1 MKHLLRAVGRDNP
14 SPLSSICRP
23 WVGIALIAA
32 LLVGTRPAGAQ
43 VPVESTQPLA
53 DLSRAF
59 RQAYEQVRP
68 AVVLIAATTRTWRK
82 RTLPPFHPEIPEHR
96 EIPEDFRG
104 MGSGTIVSDDGY
116 ILSNYHVVAEA
127 DSIQVTLPDRRTYQ
141 AKVIGFDS
149 LIDIAL
155 LKVEAQ
161 GLPTVQLADSDLLQ
175 IGDWVLAIG
184 HPLGMGSTLT
194 HGIVSALG
202 RQAGIFNHN
211 EESRYAIESFIQTNA
226 VINPGNSGGPLLD
239 LQGRVVGINTAIST
253 RTGYYIGYGLAVPI
267 NLAREVVD
275 DLLVHGRI
283 VRGHL
288 GVTMESEMTQ
298 ELIRKHRLNMERPR
312 GVYLKQVQPNSPA
325 ERGGLLVGDVV
336 LSLDG
341 IEVNHFNDLQT
352 LIYGRDPGET
362 INLQIMRQ
370 NQVRQVA
377 VVLGEREDDRL
388 LSEGHQRM
396 AQLGFSVES
405 LPAELATEL
414 GFVGELAAELGFAQG
429 EEPVVV
435 VEVDPEG
442 LAADKGIQVRD
453 VITEVD
459 QERVTSLEH
468 FVRFVSGLE
477 EGQSALFWFWRPET
491 GINVRT
497 LKIPE

>member
-1 MKHLLRAVGRDNP
+1 MKRLLRAVRRDNP

-68 AVVLIAATTRTWRK
+68 AVVLIAATTR
-82 RTLPPFHPEIPEHR
+82 LPPFHP

-116 ILSNYHVVAEA
+116 ILSNYHVVANA
-127 DSIQVTLPDRRTYQ
+127 DSIQVTLSDRRTYR

-161 GLPTVQLADSDLLQ
+161 ELPTVQLADSDLLQ

-202 RQAGIFNHN
+202 RQAGVFNPRSD
-211 EESRYAIESFIQTNA
+211 EENRYAIENFIQTNA

-288 GVTMESEMTQ
+288 GVAMAPEMTQ
-298 ELIRKHRLNMERPR
+298 ELIREHGLDMEQPR
-312 GVYLKQVQPNSPA
+312 GVCLIQVQPNSPA
-325 ERGGLLVGDVV
+325 ERGGLLKGDVI

-341 IEVNHFNDLQT
+341 IAVNHFNHLQT

-370 NQVRQVA
+370 SQLHQVA
-377 VVLGEREDDRL
+377 VMLGERADDRL
-388 LSEGHQRM
+388 LSEGHQRI

-414 GFVGELAAELGFAQG
+414 GFVGELAAELGFEQG

-459 QERVTSLEH
+459 QERVTSLEQ
-468 FVRFVSGLE
+468 FVRFVSELE
-477 EGQSALFWFWRPET
+477 EGQSAFFWFWRPEN
-491 GINVRT
+491 GIEVRA
-497 LKIPE
+497 LMIPE

>member
-1 MKHLLRAVGRDNP
+1 MKRLHRAVRRDN
-14 SPLSSICRP
+14 SSTLFS
-23 WVGIALIAA
+23 IAFIIA
-32 LLVGTRPAGAQ
+32 LLVRALPSMAQMPA
-43 VPVESTQPLA
+43 ESTQPLA

-68 AVVLIAATTRTWRK
+68 AVVLISATAR
-82 RTLPPFHPEIPEHR
+82 LPPFHP

-116 ILSNYHVVAEA
+116 ILSNYHVVANA
-127 DSIQVTLPDRRTYQ
+127 DSIQVTLSDRRTYR

-155 LKVEAQ
+155 LKVDAQ

-202 RQAGIFNHN
+202 RQAGVFNPRSD
-211 EESRYAIESFIQTNA
+211 EENRYAIESFIQTNA

-288 GVTMESEMTQ
+288 GVAMAPEMTQ
-298 ELIRKHRLNMERPR
+298 ELIREHGLDMEQPR
-312 GVYLKQVQPNSPA
+312 GVCLIQVQPNSPA
-325 ERGGLLVGDVV
+325 QRGGLLVGDVI

-341 IEVNHFNDLQT
+341 IAVNHFNHLQT

-370 NQVRQVA
+370 SQLHQVA
-377 VVLGEREDDRL
+377 VMLGERADDRL
-388 LSEGHQRM
+388 LSEGHQRI

-414 GFVGELAAELGFAQG
+414 GFVGELAAELGFEQG

-435 VEVDPEG
+435 IEVDPEG

-459 QERVTSLEH
+459 QERVTSLEQ
-468 FVRFVSGLE
+468 FVRFVSELE
-477 EGQSALFWFWRPET
+477 EGQSAFFWFWRPET
-491 GINVRT
+491 GIEVRA
-497 LKIPE
+497 LMIPE

>member
-1 MKHLLRAVGRDNP
+1 MKHLLRAVRRDNFT
-14 SPLSSICRP
+14 SLFSTCRP
-23 WVGIALIAA
+23 WVAIAFIAT
-32 LLVGTRPAGAQ
+32 LLAGALPSIAQ
-43 VPVESTQPLA
+43 MPAESTQPLA
-53 DLSRAF
+53 DLSRGF
-59 RQAYEQVRP
+59 RHAYEQVRP
-68 AVVLIAATTRTWRK
+68 AVVLIEATTRQQK
-82 RTLPPFHPEIPEHR
+82 RPLPPFHRKIPD
-96 EIPEDFRG
+96 EDFRG

-116 ILSNYHVVAEA
+116 ILSNYHVVADA
-127 DSIQVTLPDRRTYQ
+127 DSIQVTLADRRTYQ

-161 GLPTVQLADSDLLQ
+161 KLPTVQLADSDRLQ

-202 RQAGIFNHN
+202 RQAGVLNPTSD
-211 EESRYAIESFIQTNA
+211 EENRYAIESFIQTNA

-288 GVTMESEMTQ
+288 GVAMAPEMTQ
-298 ELIRKHRLNMERPR
+298 ELIREHGLDMERPR
-312 GVYLKQVQPNSPA
+312 GVCLIQVQPNSPA
-325 ERGGLLVGDVV
+325 ARGGLLVGDVI

-341 IEVNHFNDLQT
+341 IAVNHFNHLQT

-370 NQVRQVA
+370 TQLHQVA

-388 LSEGHQRM
+388 LFEGHQRL
-396 AQLGFSVES
+396 AQLGLSVEP

-459 QERVTSLEH
+459 QERVTSLEQ
-468 FVRFVSGLE
+468 FVRFVSELE
-477 EGQSALFWFWRPET
+477 EGQSAFFWFWRPET
-491 GINVRT
+491 GIEVRA
-497 LKIPE
+497 LMIPE

>member
-1 MKHLLRAVGRDNP
+1 MKRRDSLNPSALLR
-14 SPLSSICRP
+14 ICRP
-23 WVGIALIAA
+23 WVGTAFIGA
-32 LLVGTRPAGAQ
+32 LLASEHPARAQ
-43 VPVESTQPLA
+43 MPMESTQPLA
-53 DLSRAF
+53 ELSRAF

-68 AVVLIAATTRTWRK
+68 AVVLIAATTRLRQK
-82 RTLPPFHPEIPEHR
+82 HVLPPFHPEIPD
-96 EIPEDFRG
+96 EDFRG

-116 ILSNYHVVAEA
+116 ILSNYHVVAGA
-127 DSIQVTLPDRRTYQ
+127 DSIQVTLADRRTYQ
-141 AKVIGFDS
+141 AEVVGFDS

-161 GLPTVQLADSDLLQ
+161 GLPTVQLADSDQLQ

-202 RQAGIFNHN
+202 RQAGIFNRRSD
-211 EESRYAIESFIQTNA
+211 EENRYAIESFIQTNA

-267 NLAREVVD
+267 NLAHEVVD

-288 GVTMESEMTQ
+288 GVTMKSEMTQ
-298 ELIRKHRLNMERPR
+298 ELIRKHGLDMERPR
-312 GVYLKQVQPNSPA
+312 GVYLSEVQPNSPA
-325 ERGGLLVGDVV
+325 ERGGLRVGDVI

-341 IEVNHFNDLQT
+341 IAVNHFNHLQT

-362 INLQIMRQ
+362 VNLQIMRQ
-370 NQVRQVA
+370 NQLRQVA
-377 VVLGEREDDRL
+377 VVLGEREGDRL
-388 LSEGHQRM
+388 LSKGHKRL

-414 GFVGELAAELGFAQG
+414 GFGGELATELGFEQG

-435 VEVDPEG
+435 VGVDPEG
-442 LAADKGIQVRD
+442 LAADKGIQVHD

-459 QERVTSLEH
+459 QERVTSLEQ
-468 FVRFVSGLE
+468 FVRSVSKLE
-477 EGQSALFWFWRPET
+477 EGQFAFFWFWRPDT
-491 GINVRT
+491 GIDVRA
-497 LKIPE
+497 LGIPK

>member
-1 MKHLLRAVGRDNP
+1 MKRLLHAVRRGNFT
-14 SPLSSICRP
+14 SLFSTCRP
-23 WVGIALIAA
+23 WVAIAFIAA
-32 LLVGTRPAGAQ
+32 LLADARPSIAQ
-43 VPVESTQPLA
+43 TPAESTQPLA

-59 RQAYEQVRP
+59 RHAYEQVRP
-68 AVVLIAATTRTWRK
+68 AVVLIAATTRQQK
-82 RTLPPFHPEIPEHR
+82 RPLPPFHP

-116 ILSNYHVVAEA
+116 ILSNYHVVANA
-127 DSIQVTLPDRRTYQ
+127 DSIQVTLSDRRTYR

-202 RQAGIFNHN
+202 RQAGVFNPRSD
-211 EESRYAIESFIQTNA
+211 EENRYAIESFIQTNA

-283 VRGHL
+283 VRGYL

-298 ELIRKHRLNMERPR
+298 ELIRKRGLDMERPR

-325 ERGGLLVGDVV
+325 ERGGLLVGDII

-341 IEVNHFNDLQT
+341 IAVNHFNHLQT

-370 NQVRQVA
+370 SQLHQVA
-377 VVLGEREDDRL
+377 VMLGERADDRL
-388 LSEGHQRM
+388 LSEGHQRI

-414 GFVGELAAELGFAQG
+414 GFVGELAAELGFEQG
-429 EEPVVV
+429 EKPVVV

-442 LAADKGIQVRD
+442 LAANKGIQVRD

-459 QERVTSLEH
+459 QERVTSLEQ
-468 FVRFVSGLE
+468 FVRFVSELE
-477 EGQSALFWFWRPET
+477 EGQSAFFWFWRPET
-491 GINVRT
+491 GIEVRA
-497 LKIPE
+497 LMIPE

>member
-1 MKHLLRAVGRDNP
+1 MKLRGSLNSSA
-14 SPLSSICRP
+14 LFSICRP
-23 WVGIALIAA
+23 WVGIASIVA
-32 LLVGTRPAGAQ
+32 LLAGIRPAGAQ
-43 VPVESTQPLA
+43 MPVESTQPLA

-59 RQAYEQVRP
+59 RHAYEQVRP
-68 AVVLIAATTRTWRK
+68 AVVLIAATARPWQK
-82 RTLPPFHPEIPEHR
+82 RVLPPFHPEVPD
-96 EIPEDFRG
+96 EDFRG
-104 MGSGTIVSDDGY
+104 IGSGTIVSDEGY
-116 ILSNYHVVAEA
+116 ILSNYHVVAGA
-127 DSIQVTLPDRRTYQ
+127 DSIQVTLSDRRTYQ
-141 AKVIGFDS
+141 AKIIGFDS

-202 RQAGIFNHN
+202 RQTGVFNRSSEN
-211 EESRYAIESFIQTNA
+211 RYAIESFIQTNA

-267 NLAREVVD
+267 NLAHEVVD

-298 ELIRKHRLNMERPR
+298 ELIRKHGLDMERPR
-312 GVYLKQVQPNSPA
+312 GVCLKEVQPNSPA
-325 ERGGLLVGDVV
+325 ERGGLLVGDVI
-336 LSLDG
+336 LSLNG
-341 IEVNHFNDLQT
+341 IAVNHFNHLQT
-352 LIYGRDPGET
+352 LIYSRDPGET
-362 INLQIMRQ
+362 VNLQIMRQ
-370 NQVRQVA
+370 SQLRQVA

-388 LSEGHQRM
+388 LSEGHQRL

-405 LPAELATEL
+405 LPVELATEL
-414 GFVGELAAELGFAQG
+414 GFAGELAAELGFERG

-435 VEVDPEG
+435 VEVEPEG

-459 QERVTSLEH
+459 QERVTSLEQ

-477 EGQSALFWFWRPET
+477 EGQSALFWFWRPDT
-491 GINVRT
+491 GINVRA
-497 LKIPE
+497 LSIPE

>member
-1 MKHLLRAVGRDNP
+1 MKL
-14 SPLSSICRP
+14 
-23 WVGIALIAA
+23 VGIAFIAA
-32 LLVGTRPAGAQ
+32 LLAGGHPAGAQ
-43 VPVESTQPLA
+43 MPVESAQPLA

-59 RQAYEQVRP
+59 RQVYEQVRP
-68 AVVLIAATTRTWRK
+68 AVVLITATTRTWRK
-82 RTLPPFHPEIPEHR
+82 SALPPSHP

-116 ILSNYHVVAEA
+116 ILSNYHVVAGA
-127 DSIQVTLPDRRTYQ
+127 DSIQVTLSDRRTYQ
-141 AKVIGFDS
+141 AEVIGFDS

-155 LKVEAQ
+155 LKVDAP
-161 GLPTVQLADSDLLQ
+161 GLPTVQLADSDRLQ

-202 RQAGIFNHN
+202 RQAGIFNHS
-211 EESRYAIESFIQTNA
+211 EENRYAIESFIQTNA

-275 DLLVHGRI
+275 DLLIHGRI

-288 GVTMESEMTQ
+288 GVTMESEMTPA
-298 ELIRKHRLNMERPR
+298 LVRKHDLNMERPR
-312 GVYLKQVQPNSPA
+312 GVYLRQVQPNSPA
-325 ERGGLLVGDVV
+325 ERGGLLGGDVI

-341 IEVNHFNDLQT
+341 IEVNHFNHLQT
-352 LIYGRDPGET
+352 LIYSRDPGET

-370 NQVRQVA
+370 SQLHQVA
-377 VVLGEREDDRL
+377 VVLGEREDDQL
-388 LSEGHQRM
+388 LSEGHQRIE
-396 AQLGFSVES
+396 QLGFSVEPLS
-405 LPAELATEL
+405 AELAAEL
-414 GFVGELAAELGFAQG
+414 GFVGELAAELGFEQG
-429 EEPVVV
+429 EKPVVV
-435 VEVDPEG
+435 VEVNPQG

-459 QERVTSLEH
+459 QERVTSLKQ

-477 EGQSALFWFWRPET
+477 EGQYAFFWLWRPAT
-491 GINVRT
+491 GIEVRA
-497 LKIPE
+497 LEISE

>member
-1 MKHLLRAVGRDNP
+1 MKRNP
-14 SPLSSICRP
+14 STLFSTCRP

-32 LLVGTRPAGAQ
+32 LLAGGSPAGAQ
-43 VPVESTQPLA
+43 TPVESTQPLA

-59 RQAYEQVRP
+59 RQVYEQVRP

-82 RTLPPFHPEIPEHR
+82 RTLPPFHPEIPE
-96 EIPEDFRG
+96 DFRG
-104 MGSGTIVSDDGY
+104 VGSGTIVSDDGY
-116 ILSNYHVVAEA
+116 ILSNYHVVAGA
-127 DSIQVTLPDRRTYQ
+127 DSIQVTLSDRRTYQ
-141 AKVIGFDS
+141 AEVIGFDS

-155 LKVEAQ
+155 LKVDAS
-161 GLPTVQLADSDLLQ
+161 GLPTVLLADSDLVQ

-211 EESRYAIESFIQTNA
+211 EENRYAIESFIQTNA

-288 GVTMESEMTQ
+288 GVTMESEMTP
-298 ELIRKHRLNMERPR
+298 ELVRKHDLNMEQPR
-312 GVYLKQVQPNSPA
+312 GVYLRQVQPNSPA
-325 ERGGLLVGDVV
+325 ERGGLLGGDVI

-341 IEVNHFNDLQT
+341 IPVNHFNHLQT
-352 LIYGRDPGET
+352 LIYSRDPGET
-362 INLQIMRQ
+362 VNLQIMRQ
-370 NQVRQVA
+370 SQLHQVA

-388 LSEGHQRM
+388 LSEGHQRI

-405 LPAELATEL
+405 LSAELATEL
-414 GFVGELAAELGFAQG
+414 GFGGELAAELGFERG
-429 EEPVVV
+429 EVPVVV
-435 VEVDPEG
+435 VEVDPKG

-459 QERVTSLEH
+459 QERVTSLEQ

-477 EGQSALFWFWRPET
+477 EGQSALFWLWRPDT
-491 GINVRT
+491 GIDVR
-497 LKIPE
+497 LLRIPE

>member
-1 MKHLLRAVGRDNP
+1 MKRLLHAVRRDNFT
-14 SPLSSICRP
+14 SLFSTYRP
-23 WVGIALIAA
+23 WVAVAFIAA
-32 LLVGTRPAGAQ
+32 LLADARPAIAQ
-43 VPVESTQPLA
+43 MPAESTQPLA
-53 DLSRAF
+53 ELSRAF
-59 RQAYEQVRP
+59 RHAYEQVRP
-68 AVVLIAATTRTWRK
+68 AVVLIEATSRSQQR
-82 RTLPPFHPEIPEHR
+82 RVLPPFHP

-116 ILSNYHVVAEA
+116 ILSNYHVVSGA
-127 DSIQVTLPDRRTYQ
+127 DSIQVTLADRRTYR
-141 AKVIGFDS
+141 AKVTGFDS

-161 GLPTVQLADSDLLQ
+161 DLPTVQLADSDRLQ

-184 HPLGMGSTLT
+184 HPLGMGTTLT

-202 RQAGIFNHN
+202 RQAGVLNPRSD
-211 EESRYAIESFIQTNA
+211 EENRYAIESFIQTNA

-253 RTGYYIGYGLAVPI
+253 RTGYYIGYGLAVPT

-298 ELIRKHRLNMERPR
+298 ELIRKHGLNMEWPR

-370 NQVRQVA
+370 NQVRHVA

-414 GFVGELAAELGFAQG
+414 GFVGELAAELGFEQG

-459 QERVTSLEH
+459 QERVTSLEQ

>member
-1 MKHLLRAVGRDNP
+1 MKRFHRAVRRDNP
-14 SPLSSICRP
+14 STLFSICRP
-23 WVGIALIAA
+23 WVGIAFITA
-32 LLVGTRPAGAQ
+32 LLAGARPAGAQ
-43 VPVESTQPLA
+43 MPVESTQPLA

-68 AVVLIAATTRTWRK
+68 AVVLIAATTRLRQK
-82 RTLPPFHPEIPEHR
+82 HVLPPFHPEIPD
-96 EIPEDFRG
+96 EDFRG
-104 MGSGTIVSDDGY
+104 IGSGTIVSDDGY
-116 ILSNYHVVAEA
+116 ILSNYHVVAGA
-127 DSIQVTLPDRRTYQ
+127 DSIQITLADRRTYQ
-141 AKVIGFDS
+141 AEVIGFDS

-161 GLPTVQLADSDLLQ
+161 GLPTVQFADSDRLQ

-202 RQAGIFNHN
+202 RQAGIFVNPRSD
-211 EESRYAIESFIQTNA
+211 EENRYAIESFIQTNA

-288 GVTMESEMTQ
+288 GVAMAPEMTQ
-298 ELIRKHRLNMERPR
+298 ELIREHGLDMERPR
-312 GVYLKQVQPNSPA
+312 GVYLIQVQPNSPA
-325 ERGGLLVGDVV
+325 ERGGLLVGDVI

-341 IEVNHFNDLQT
+341 IAVNHFNHLQT

-362 INLQIMRQ
+362 VNLQIMRQ
-370 NQVRQVA
+370 NQLHQVA

-388 LSEGHQRM
+388 LSKGHQRLE
-396 AQLGFSVES
+396 QLGLSVES
-405 LPAELATEL
+405 LPADLATEL
-414 GFVGELAAELGFAQG
+414 GFVGELVAELGFEQG

-435 VEVDPEG
+435 VGVDPEG
-442 LAADKGIQVRD
+442 LAADKGLQVRD

-459 QERVTSLEH
+459 QERVTSLEQ

-477 EGQSALFWFWRPET
+477 EGQFAFFWFWRPEN
-491 GINVRT
+491 GIDVRAMW
-497 LKIPE
+497 IPE

>member
-1 MKHLLRAVGRDNP
+1 MKRLLHAVRRDNFT
-14 SPLSSICRP
+14 SLFSTCRP
-23 WVGIALIAA
+23 WVAIAFTAA
-32 LLVGTRPAGAQ
+32 LLAGARPSIAQ
-43 VPVESTQPLA
+43 TPAESTQPLA

-68 AVVLIAATTRTWRK
+68 AVVLIAATTRQQK
-82 RTLPPFHPEIPEHR
+82 RPLPPFHP

-116 ILSNYHVVAEA
+116 ILSNYHVVAHA
-127 DSIQVTLPDRRTYQ
+127 DSIQVTLADRRTYR

-202 RQAGIFNHN
+202 RQAGVLNPRSD
-211 EESRYAIESFIQTNA
+211 EENRYAIESFIQTNA

-288 GVTMESEMTQ
+288 GVAMAPEMTQ
-298 ELIRKHRLNMERPR
+298 ELIREHGLDMEQPR
-312 GVYLKQVQPNSPA
+312 GVCLIQVQPNSPA
-325 ERGGLLVGDVV
+325 ARGGLLVGDVI

-341 IEVNHFNDLQT
+341 IAVNHFNHLQT

-370 NQVRQVA
+370 NQFHQVA

-388 LSEGHQRM
+388 LSEGHQRL
-396 AQLGFSVES
+396 AQLGLSVEP

-414 GFVGELAAELGFAQG
+414 GFVGELAAELGFEQG

-435 VEVDPEG
+435 VEVYPEG

-459 QERVTSLEH
+459 QERVTSLEQ
-468 FVRFVSGLE
+468 FVRFVSELE

-491 GINVRT
+491 GIEVRA
-497 LKIPE
+497 LMIPE

>member
-1 MKHLLRAVGRDNP
+1 MKRLLRAVRRDNP

-23 WVGIALIAA
+23 WVGIALIAT
-32 LLVGTRPAGAQ
+32 LSVGTRPAGAQ

-59 RQAYEQVRP
+59 RQAYEQARP

-82 RTLPPFHPEIPEHR
+82 RALPPFHP

-127 DSIQVTLPDRRTYQ
+127 DSIRVTLSDRRTYQ

-202 RQAGIFNHN
+202 RQAGVLNPRSD
-211 EESRYAIESFIQTNA
+211 EENRYAIESFIQTNA

-288 GVTMESEMTQ
+288 GVAMAPEMTQ
-298 ELIRKHRLNMERPR
+298 ELIREHGLDMEQPR
-312 GVYLKQVQPNSPA
+312 GVCLIQVQPNSPA
-325 ERGGLLVGDVV
+325 QRGGLLVGDAI

-341 IEVNHFNDLQT
+341 IAVNHFNHLQT

-370 NQVRQVA
+370 NQLHQVA

-435 VEVDPEG
+435 VEVDPAG

-459 QERVTSLEH
+459 QERVTSLEQ

>member
-1 MKHLLRAVGRDNP
+1 MKRNP
-14 SPLSSICRP
+14 SILFSTGRP
-23 WVGIALIAA
+23 WVGIASIAA
-32 LLVGTRPAGAQ
+32 LLAGGSPAGAQ
-43 VPVESTQPLA
+43 MPVESTQPLA

-59 RQAYEQVRP
+59 RQVYEQVRP
-68 AVVLIAATTRTWRK
+68 AVVLISATTRTWRK
-82 RTLPPFHPEIPEHR
+82 RVLPPFHPEIPE
-96 EIPEDFRG
+96 DFRG
-104 MGSGTIVSDDGY
+104 IGSGTIVSDDGY
-116 ILSNYHVVAEA
+116 ILSNYHVVAGA
-127 DSIQVTLPDRRTYQ
+127 DSIRVTLSDRRTYQ
-141 AKVIGFDS
+141 AEVIGFDS

-155 LKVEAQ
+155 LKVDAP

-202 RQAGIFNHN
+202 RQAGIFNDN
-211 EESRYAIESFIQTNA
+211 EENRYAIESFIQTNA

-275 DLLVHGRI
+275 DLLIHGRI

-298 ELIRKHRLNMERPR
+298 ELVRKYDLNMERPQ
-312 GVYLKQVQPNSPA
+312 GVYLRQVQPNSPA
-325 ERGGLLVGDVV
+325 ERGGLLGGDVI

-341 IEVNHFNDLQT
+341 IPVNHFNHLQT
-352 LIYGRDPGET
+352 LIYSRDPGET
-362 INLQIMRQ
+362 VNLQIMRQ
-370 NQVRQVA
+370 SQLHQVA

-388 LSEGHQRM
+388 LSAGHQRI

-405 LPAELATEL
+405 LSAELAAEL
-414 GFVGELAAELGFAQG
+414 GFGGELAAELGFERG
-429 EEPVVV
+429 EGPVVV
-435 VEVDPEG
+435 VEVDPKG

-459 QERVTSLEH
+459 QERVTSLEQ

-477 EGQSALFWFWRPET
+477 EGQSALFWLWRPNT
-491 GINVRT
+491 GIDVR
-497 LKIPE
+497 LLRIPE

>member
-1 MKHLLRAVGRDNP
+1 MKHLRRAVRCDN
-14 SPLSSICRP
+14 SSTLFSTYRLRM
-23 WVGIALIAA
+23 GIAFIAA
-32 LLVGTRPAGAQ
+32 LLMCSLPSMAQ
-43 VPVESTQPLA
+43 VQTESTQPLA

-68 AVVLIAATTRTWRK
+68 AVVLIAATTRLRQK
-82 RTLPPFHPEIPEHR
+82 HVLPPFHPEIPD
-96 EIPEDFRG
+96 EDFRG
-104 MGSGTIVSDDGY
+104 MGSGTIVSEDGY
-116 ILSNYHVVAEA
+116 ILSNYHVVAGA
-127 DSIQVTLPDRRTYQ
+127 DSIQVTLADRRTYQ
-141 AKVIGFDS
+141 AEVIGFDS

-161 GLPTVQLADSDLLQ
+161 GLPTVQLADSDQLQ

-202 RQAGIFNHN
+202 RQAGIFNRRSD
-211 EESRYAIESFIQTNA
+211 EENRYAIESFIQTNA

-239 LQGRVVGINTAIST
+239 LQGQVVGINTAIST

-283 VRGHL
+283 VRGYL
-288 GVTMESEMTQ
+288 GVTMESEMTS
-298 ELIRKHRLNMERPR
+298 ELIREHSLDLERPR
-312 GVYLKQVQPNSPA
+312 GVYLRDVQSNSPA
-325 ERGGLLVGDVV
+325 ERGGLRGGDVV

-341 IEVNHFNDLQT
+341 IEVNHFNHVQT

-362 INLQIMRQ
+362 VNLQIMRQ
-370 NQVRQVA
+370 SQVRHVA

-414 GFVGELAAELGFAQG
+414 GFVGELAAELGFEQG

-459 QERVTSLEH
+459 QERVTSLEQ
-468 FVRFVSGLE
+468 FVRFVSELE
-477 EGQSALFWFWRPET
+477 EGQSAFFWFWRAET
-491 GINVRT
+491 GIDVRA
-497 LKIPE
+497 LRIPE

>member
-1 MKHLLRAVGRDNP
+1 MKRLLHAVRRGNFT
-14 SPLSSICRP
+14 SLFSTCRP
-23 WVGIALIAA
+23 WVAIAFIAA
-32 LLVGTRPAGAQ
+32 LLAGARPSIAQ
-43 VPVESTQPLA
+43 TPAESTQPLA

-59 RQAYEQVRP
+59 RHAYEQVRP
-68 AVVLIAATTRTWRK
+68 AVVLIAATTRQQK
-82 RTLPPFHPEIPEHR
+82 RPLPPFHP

-116 ILSNYHVVAEA
+116 ILSNYHVVAHA
-127 DSIQVTLPDRRTYQ
+127 DSIQVTLADRRTYR

-202 RQAGIFNHN
+202 RQAGVLNPRSD
-211 EESRYAIESFIQTNA
+211 EENRYAIESFIQTNA

-288 GVTMESEMTQ
+288 GVAMAPEMTQ
-298 ELIRKHRLNMERPR
+298 ELIREHGLDMEQPR
-312 GVYLKQVQPNSPA
+312 GVCLIQVQPNSPA
-325 ERGGLLVGDVV
+325 ARGGLLVGDVI

-341 IEVNHFNDLQT
+341 IAVNHFNHLQT

-370 NQVRQVA
+370 NQLHQVA

-388 LSEGHQRM
+388 LSEGHQRL
-396 AQLGFSVES
+396 AQLGLSVEP

-414 GFVGELAAELGFAQG
+414 GFVGELAAELGFEQG

-459 QERVTSLEH
+459 QERVTSLEQ
-468 FVRFVSGLE
+468 FVRFVSELE

-491 GINVRT
+491 GIEVRA
-497 LKIPE
+497 LMIPE

>member
-1 MKHLLRAVGRDNP
+1 MKRLRRAIRRDSP
-14 SPLSSICRP
+14 STLCSTCRP
-23 WVGIALIAA
+23 WMGVAFIAA
-32 LLVGTRPAGAQ
+32 LLVRALPSIAQMPA
-43 VPVESTQPLA
+43 ESTQPLA

-59 RQAYEQVRP
+59 RHVYEQARP

-82 RTLPPFHPEIPEHR
+82 RALPPSHP

-116 ILSNYHVVAEA
+116 ILSNYHVVADA
-127 DSIQVTLPDRRTYQ
+127 DSIQVTLADRRTYQ

-161 GLPTVQLADSDLLQ
+161 RLPTVQLADSDRLQ

-202 RQAGIFNHN
+202 RQAGIFNPRSD
-211 EESRYAIESFIQTNA
+211 EENRYAIESFIQTNA

-298 ELIRKHRLNMERPR
+298 ELIRKHDLDMERPR
-312 GVYLKQVQPNSPA
+312 GVYLKDVQSNSPA
-325 ERGGLLVGDVV
+325 ERGGLLVGDVI

-341 IEVNHFNDLQT
+341 IAVNHFNHLQT

-362 INLQIMRQ
+362 VNLQIMRQ
-370 NQVRQVA
+370 SQIRQVA
-377 VVLGEREDDRL
+377 VVLGEREDDRR
-388 LSEGHQRM
+388 LSEGHQRLE
-396 AQLGFSVES
+396 QLGLSVES
-405 LPAELATEL
+405 LPAELAIEL
-414 GFVGELAAELGFAQG
+414 GFGGELAAELGFAQG
-429 EEPVVV
+429 EKPVVV
-435 VEVDPEG
+435 VGVDPDG

-459 QERVTSLEH
+459 QERVTSLEQ
-468 FVRFVSGLE
+468 FVRFVSELE
-477 EGQSALFWFWRPET
+477 EGQSAFFWFWRPET
-491 GINVRT
+491 GIEVRA
-497 LKIPE
+497 LMIPE

>member
-1 MKHLLRAVGRDNP
+1 MKRNP
-14 SPLSSICRP
+14 TCRP
-23 WVGIALIAA
+23 WVGIAFMAA
-32 LLVGTRPAGAQ
+32 LLAGGSPAGAQ
-43 VPVESTQPLA
+43 MPVESAQPLA

-59 RQAYEQVRP
+59 RQVYEQVRP
-68 AVVLIAATTRTWRK
+68 AVVLITATTRTWRK
-82 RTLPPFHPEIPEHR
+82 SALPSFHP

-116 ILSNYHVVAEA
+116 ILSNYHVVAGA
-127 DSIQVTLPDRRTYQ
+127 DSIQVTLADRRTYQ
-141 AKVIGFDS
+141 AEVVGFDA

-155 LKVEAQ
+155 LKVNAP

-202 RQAGIFNHN
+202 RQAGIFNHS
-211 EESRYAIESFIQTNA
+211 EENRYAIESFIQTNA
-226 VINPGNSGGPLLD
+226 VINPGNSGGPLLN

-267 NLAREVVD
+267 NLAHEVID
-275 DLLVHGRI
+275 DLLTHGRI

-298 ELIRKHRLNMERPR
+298 ELVRKHDLNLERPQ
-312 GVYLKQVQPNSPA
+312 GVYLRQVQPNSPA
-325 ERGGLLVGDVV
+325 ERGGLLGGDVI

-341 IEVNHFNDLQT
+341 IEVNHFNHLQT
-352 LIYGRDPGET
+352 LIYSRDPGET
-362 INLQIMRQ
+362 VNLQVMRQ
-370 NQVRQVA
+370 SQLHQVA

-388 LSEGHQRM
+388 LSEGHQRIE
-396 AQLGFSVES
+396 QLGFSVES
-405 LPAELATEL
+405 LSAELATEL
-414 GFVGELAAELGFAQG
+414 GFVGELAAELGFEEG
-429 EEPVVV
+429 EKPVVV
-435 VEVDPEG
+435 VEVDPQG

-459 QERVTSLEH
+459 QERVTSLEQ
-468 FVRFVSGLE
+468 FVRFVSRLE
-477 EGQSALFWFWRPET
+477 EGQSAFFWFWRPAT
-491 GINVRT
+491 GIEVRALRIT
-497 LKIPE
+497 E

>member
-1 MKHLLRAVGRDNP
+1 MKRLLRAVRRDNP
-14 SPLSSICRP
+14 SPLSGICRP
-23 WVGIALIAA
+23 WVGIAFIAA
-32 LLVGTRPAGAQ
+32 LSVGTRPAGAQ

-68 AVVLIAATTRTWRK
+68 AVVLIAATTR
-82 RTLPPFHPEIPEHR
+82 LPPFHP

-127 DSIQVTLPDRRTYQ
+127 DSIRVTLSDRRTYQ

-202 RQAGIFNHN
+202 RQAGVLNPRSD
-211 EESRYAIESFIQTNA
+211 EENRYAIESFIQTNA

-341 IEVNHFNDLQT
+341 IEVDHFNDLQT

-459 QERVTSLEH
+459 QERVTSLEQ

>member
-1 MKHLLRAVGRDNP
+1 MRWRDSLNP
-14 SPLSSICRP
+14 SALFSTCRP
-23 WVGIALIAA
+23 WVGIACAA
-32 LLVGTRPAGAQ
+32 LLASGCPAGAQ
-43 VPVESTQPLA
+43 MPAESTQPLA

-59 RQAYEQVRP
+59 RHAYEHVRP
-68 AVVLIAATTRTWRK
+68 AVVLIAATTRPSQK
-82 RTLPPFHPEIPEHR
+82 RVLPPFHPEIPD
-96 EIPEDFRG
+96 EDFRG
-104 MGSGTIVSDDGY
+104 IGSGTIVSDDGY
-116 ILSNYHVVAEA
+116 ILSNYHVVAGA
-127 DSIQVTLPDRRTYQ
+127 DSIQVTLADRRTYQ
-141 AKVIGFDS
+141 AEVIGFDS

-202 RQAGIFNHN
+202 RQAGIFVNPRSD
-211 EESRYAIESFIQTNA
+211 EENRYAIESFIQTNA

-288 GVTMESEMTQ
+288 GVAMAPEMTQ
-298 ELIRKHRLNMERPR
+298 ELIREHGLDMERPR
-312 GVYLKQVQPNSPA
+312 GVCLIQVQPNSPA
-325 ERGGLLVGDVV
+325 ARGGLLVGDVI

-341 IEVNHFNDLQT
+341 IAVNHFNHLQT

-370 NQVRQVA
+370 NQLHQVA

-388 LSEGHQRM
+388 LSEGHQRI
-396 AQLGFSVES
+396 AQLGLSVES
-405 LPAELATEL
+405 LSAELATEL
-414 GFVGELAAELGFAQG
+414 GFIGELATELGFEQG
-429 EEPVVV
+429 EDPVVV
-435 VEVDPEG
+435 VGVDPEG

-459 QERVTSLEH
+459 QERIISLEQ
-468 FVRFVSGLE
+468 FVRFVSELE
-477 EGQSALFWFWRPET
+477 EGQSALFWFWRPKT
-491 GINVRT
+491 GIDVRA
-497 LKIPE
+497 LRIPE

>member
-1 MKHLLRAVGRDNP
+1 MKPPHRAVRRDN
-14 SPLSSICRP
+14 LSICRP
-23 WVGIALIAA
+23 WVSGALIAA
-32 LLVGTRPAGAQ
+32 LLAGTRPAGAQ
-43 VPVESTQPLA
+43 MPAENTSPIA

-59 RQAYEQVRP
+59 RHAYEQAKS
-68 AVVLIAATTRTWRK
+68 AVVLIAATTRSRQK
-82 RTLPPFHPEIPEHR
+82 SALPPFHPEIPE
-96 EIPEDFRG
+96 DFRG
-104 MGSGTIVSDDGY
+104 IGSGTIVRADGY

-127 DSIQVTLPDRRTYQ
+127 DSIQVTLSDRRTFR
-141 AKVIGFDS
+141 AKIIGFDP

-161 GLPTVQLADSDLLQ
+161 GLPTVQLADSDHLQ

-202 RQAGIFNHN
+202 RQAGVFNRRSD
-211 EESRYAIESFIQTNA
+211 EENRYAIESFIQTNA

-267 NLAREVVD
+267 NLAHEVVD

-283 VRGHL
+283 VRGYL
-288 GVTMESEMTQ
+288 GVTMESEMTPA
-298 ELIRKHRLNMERPR
+298 LIREHSLGMERPR
-312 GVYLKQVQPNSPA
+312 GVYLRDVQPNSPA
-325 ERGGLLVGDVV
+325 ARGGLLVGDVI

-341 IEVNHFNDLQT
+341 IEVNHSNHLQT
-352 LIYGRDPGET
+352 LIYGRDPGESV
-362 INLQIMRQ
+362 NLQITRQ
-370 NQVRQVA
+370 NQIHHVA
-377 VVLGEREDDRL
+377 VVLGEREEDRL
-388 LSEGHQRM
+388 LSQGHQRL
-396 AQLGFSVES
+396 AKLGISVET
-405 LPAELATEL
+405 LPAELADEL
-414 GFVGELAAELGFAQG
+414 GFIRELAAELGFAQG

-459 QERVTSLEH
+459 QERVTSLEQ
-468 FVRFVSGLE
+468 FVRFVSELE
-477 EGQSALFWFWRPET
+477 ERQFAFFWFWRPGT
-491 GINVRT
+491 GIEVRA
-497 LKIPE
+497 LRIPE

>member
-1 MKHLLRAVGRDNP
+1 MKP
-14 SPLSSICRP
+14 SALFSTCRP
-23 WVGIALIAA
+23 WMSIAFLAA
-32 LLVGTRPAGAQ
+32 LLVRTLPSMAQMPA
-43 VPVESTQPLA
+43 ESTQPLA

-59 RQAYEQVRP
+59 RHVYEQARP
-68 AVVLIAATTRTWRK
+68 AVVLIAATRA
-82 RTLPPFHPEIPEHR
+82 LPPFHP

-116 ILSNYHVVAEA
+116 ILSNYHVVADA
-127 DSIQVTLPDRRTYQ
+127 DSIQVTLSDRRTYW
-141 AKVIGFDS
+141 AEVIGFDS

-155 LKVEAQ
+155 LKVETQ

-202 RQAGIFNHN
+202 RQAGIFNPGSS
-211 EESRYAIESFIQTNA
+211 EENRYAIESFIQTNA

-283 VRGHL
+283 VRGYL
-288 GVTMESEMTQ
+288 GVTMESEMTP
-298 ELIRKHRLNMERPR
+298 ELIREHGLDMERPR
-312 GVYLKQVQPNSPA
+312 GVYLKDVQSNSPA
-325 ERGGLLVGDVV
+325 ARSGLLVGDVI
-336 LSLDG
+336 LSLNG
-341 IEVNHFNDLQT
+341 IAVNHFNHLQT

-362 INLQIMRQ
+362 VELQIMRQ
-370 NQVRQVA
+370 SQLHQVA
-377 VVLGEREDDRL
+377 VVLGERADDRL
-388 LSEGHQRM
+388 LSKGHQRL
-396 AQLGFSVES
+396 AQLGLSVKS
-405 LPAELATEL
+405 LPSELATEL
-414 GFVGELAAELGFAQG
+414 GFVGKLAAELGFEQG

-442 LAADKGIQVRD
+442 LAAHKGIQVRD

-459 QERVTSLEH
+459 QERVTSLEQ
-468 FVRFVSGLE
+468 FVRFVSELE
-477 EGQSALFWFWRPET
+477 EGRSAFFWFWRPDT
-491 GINVRT
+491 GIDVRA
-497 LKIPE
+497 LMIPE

>member
-1 MKHLLRAVGRDNP
+1 MMRLHHVVWRDNP
-14 SPLSSICRP
+14 TTLFGACRP
-23 WVGIALIAA
+23 WVAVAFIAA
-32 LLVGTRPAGAQ
+32 LLVGARPSMAQ
-43 VPVESTQPLA
+43 MPTESAQPLA

-68 AVVLIAATTRTWRK
+68 AVVLIEATSRQQK
-82 RTLPPFHPEIPEHR
+82 RVLPPFHP

-104 MGSGTIVSDDGY
+104 MGSGTIVSADGY
-116 ILSNYHVVAEA
+116 LLSNYHVVADA
-127 DSIQVTLPDRRTYQ
+127 DSIQVTLADRRTYR

-161 GLPTVQLADSDLLQ
+161 ELPTVQLADSDRLQ

-184 HPLGMGSTLT
+184 HPLGMGTTLT

-202 RQAGIFNHN
+202 RQAGVLNPRSD
-211 EESRYAIESFIQTNA
+211 EENRYAIESFIQTNA

-283 VRGHL
+283 VRGYL
-288 GVTMESEMTQ
+288 GVAMNSEITQ
-298 ELIRKHRLNMERPR
+298 ELIRERGLDMERPQ
-312 GVYLKQVQPNSPA
+312 GVYLNDVLPNSPA
-325 ERGGLLVGDVV
+325 ERGGLLTGDVV
-336 LSLDG
+336 LSLNG
-341 IEVNHFNDLQT
+341 IAVNHFNHLQT

-362 INLQIMRQ
+362 INLQIMRE
-370 NQVRQVA
+370 NQIRQVA

-388 LSEGHQRM
+388 LSEGHQRLE
-396 AQLGFSVES
+396 QLGLSVES
-405 LPAELATEL
+405 LPAELALEL
-414 GFVGELAAELGFAQG
+414 GFGDALSELGFALD
-429 EEPVVV
+429 EKPVVV
-435 VEVDPEG
+435 VDVDPDG
-442 LAADKGIQVRD
+442 LAADKGFRVRD

-459 QERVTSLEH
+459 QKRVTSLEQ
-468 FVRFVSGLE
+468 FVRFVSELE
-477 EGQSALFWFWRPET
+477 EGQSAFFWFWRPET
-491 GINVRT
+491 GIEVRA
-497 LKIPE
+497 LMIPE

>member
-1 MKHLLRAVGRDNP
+1 MKRLLRAVRRDNP
-14 SPLSSICRP
+14 SPLSSICRLR
-23 WVGIALIAA
+23 VGIAFIAA
-32 LLVGTRPAGAQ
+32 LLVDTHPAGAQ

-82 RTLPPFHPEIPEHR
+82 RALPPFHP

-104 MGSGTIVSDDGY
+104 MGSGTIISDDGY

-127 DSIQVTLPDRRTYQ
+127 DSIQVTLSDRRTYR
-141 AKVIGFDS
+141 ARVIGFDS

-298 ELIRKHRLNMERPR
+298 ELIRKHGLNMERPQ
-312 GVYLKQVQPNSPA
+312 GVYLRQVQPNSPA
-325 ERGGLLVGDVV
+325 ERGGLLVGDVI

-341 IEVNHFNDLQT
+341 IAVNHFNDLQT

-370 NQVRQVA
+370 DQLHQVA
-377 VVLGEREDDRL
+377 VVLGEREGDRL

-414 GFVGELAAELGFAQG
+414 GFVGELAAELGFEQG

-459 QERVTSLEH
+459 QERVTSLEQ

>member
-1 MKHLLRAVGRDNP
+1 MKHLHRAVRRDNP
-14 SPLSSICRP
+14 SPLSSICRLR
-23 WVGIALIAA
+23 VCIAFIAA

-82 RTLPPFHPEIPEHR
+82 RTLPPFHPEIPE
-96 EIPEDFRG
+96 DFRG
-104 MGSGTIVSDDGY
+104 MGSGTIISDDGY

-127 DSIQVTLPDRRTYQ
+127 DSIQVTLSDRRTYR
-141 AKVIGFDS
+141 ARVIGFDS

-194 HGIVSALG
+194 HGIVSALE
-202 RQAGIFNHN
+202 RQAGIFNPRSD
-211 EESRYAIESFIQTNA
+211 EENRYAIENFIQTNA

-239 LQGRVVGINTAIST
+239 LQGRIVGINTAIST
-253 RTGYYIGYGLAVPI
+253 PTGYYIGYGLAVPI

-288 GVTMESEMTQ
+288 GVSMESEMTP
-298 ELIRKHRLNMERPR
+298 ELIRKYRLNMERPR
-312 GVYLKQVQPNSPA
+312 GVCIKQVQPNSPA

-341 IEVNHFNDLQT
+341 IEVNYFNHLQT

-362 INLQIMRQ
+362 VNLQIMRQ
-370 NQVRQVA
+370 NQVRHVA

-388 LSEGHQRM
+388 LSEGHQRL
-396 AQLGFSVES
+396 AQLGLSVES
-405 LPAELATEL
+405 LPSDLATEL

-435 VEVDPEG
+435 VEVEPEG
-442 LAADKGIQVRD
+442 LAANKGIQVRD

-459 QERVTSLEH
+459 QERVTSLEQ

-491 GINVRT
+491 GIDVRT

>member
-1 MKHLLRAVGRDNP
+1 MKRLLHAVRRDNFT
-14 SPLSSICRP
+14 SLFSIAF
-23 WVGIALIAA
+23 ITA
-32 LLVGTRPAGAQ
+32 LLVRALPSMAQMPA
-43 VPVESTQPLA
+43 ESTQPLA

-68 AVVLIAATTRTWRK
+68 AVVLIAATTRQQK
-82 RTLPPFHPEIPEHR
+82 RPLPPFHP

-127 DSIQVTLPDRRTYQ
+127 DSIRVTLSDRRTYQ

-298 ELIRKHRLNMERPR
+298 ELIRKHGLNMERPR

-362 INLQIMRQ
+362 INLQILRQ

-405 LPAELATEL
+405 LPAELASEL
-414 GFVGELAAELGFAQG
+414 GFVGELAAELGFVGELAAELGFEQG

-459 QERVTSLEH
+459 QERVTSLEQ

>member
-1 MKHLLRAVGRDNP
+1 MMRLHLVVWRDNP
-14 SPLSSICRP
+14 TTLFGACRP
-23 WVGIALIAA
+23 WVAVAFIAA
-32 LLVGTRPAGAQ
+32 LLVGARPSMAQ
-43 VPVESTQPLA
+43 MPTESAQPLA

-68 AVVLIAATTRTWRK
+68 AVVLIEATSRQQK
-82 RTLPPFHPEIPEHR
+82 RVLPPFHP

-104 MGSGTIVSDDGY
+104 MGSGTIVSADGY
-116 ILSNYHVVAEA
+116 LLSNYHVVADA
-127 DSIQVTLPDRRTYQ
+127 DSIQVTLADRRTYR

-161 GLPTVQLADSDLLQ
+161 ELPTVQLADSDRLQ

-184 HPLGMGSTLT
+184 HPLGMGTTLT

-202 RQAGIFNHN
+202 RQAGVLNPRSD
-211 EESRYAIESFIQTNA
+211 EENRYAIESFIQTNA

-283 VRGHL
+283 VRGYL
-288 GVTMESEMTQ
+288 GVAMNSEITQ
-298 ELIRKHRLNMERPR
+298 ELIRERGLDMERPQ
-312 GVYLKQVQPNSPA
+312 GVYLNDVLPNSPA
-325 ERGGLLVGDVV
+325 ERGGLLTGDVV
-336 LSLDG
+336 LSLNG
-341 IEVNHFNDLQT
+341 IAVNHFNHLQT

-362 INLQIMRQ
+362 INLKIMRE
-370 NQVRQVA
+370 NQIRQVA

-388 LSEGHQRM
+388 LSEGHQRLE
-396 AQLGFSVES
+396 QLGLSVES
-405 LPAELATEL
+405 LPAELALEL
-414 GFVGELAAELGFAQG
+414 GFGDALSELGFALD
-429 EEPVVV
+429 EKPVVV
-435 VEVDPEG
+435 VDVDPDG
-442 LAADKGIQVRD
+442 LAADKGFRVRD

-459 QERVTSLEH
+459 QERVTSLEQ
-468 FVRFVSGLE
+468 FVRFVSELE
-477 EGQSALFWFWRPET
+477 EGQSAFFWFWRPET
-491 GINVRT
+491 GIEVRA
-497 LKIPE
+497 LMIPE

>member
-1 MKHLLRAVGRDNP
+1 MKCLHRAVRAW
-14 SPLSSICRP
+14 CP
-23 WVGIALIAA
+23 WATIAFIAA

-43 VPVESTQPLA
+43 VPAESTQPLA

-68 AVVLIAATTRTWRK
+68 AVVLISATTRTWRK
-82 RTLPPFHPEIPEHR
+82 RTLPPFHP

-127 DSIQVTLPDRRTYQ
+127 DSIQVTLADRRTYR

-202 RQAGIFNHN
+202 RQAGIFNPRSDEAN
-211 EESRYAIESFIQTNA
+211 RYAIESFIQTNA

-239 LQGRVVGINTAIST
+239 LRGRVVGINTAIST
-253 RTGYYIGYGLAVPI
+253 HTGYYIGYGLAVPI

-283 VRGHL
+283 VRGYL
-288 GVTMESEMTQ
+288 GVNMESEMTP
-298 ELIRKHRLNMERPR
+298 ELIREHSLDMEQPR
-312 GVYLKQVQPNSPA
+312 GVYLRDVQSNSPA
-325 ERGGLLVGDVV
+325 ERGGLRGGDVV

-341 IEVNHFNDLQT
+341 IEVNHFNHLQT

-362 INLQIMRQ
+362 VSLQIMRQ
-370 NQVRQVA
+370 NQIHHVA
-377 VVLGEREDDRL
+377 VVLGEREDDQL
-388 LSEGHQRM
+388 LSEGHQRL
-396 AQLGFSVES
+396 AQLGLSVEP

-435 VEVDPEG
+435 VEVDPAG

-459 QERVTSLEH
+459 QERVTSLEQ
-468 FVRFVSGLE
+468 FVLFVSKLE
-477 EGQSALFWFWRPET
+477 EGQSAFFWFWRPDT
-491 GINVRT
+491 GINVRA
-497 LKIPE
+497 LRIPE

>member
-1 MKHLLRAVGRDNP
+1 MKRLHRVVRRDN
-14 SPLSSICRP
+14 SSTLFSTCLP
-23 WVGIALIAA
+23 WVGIAFTAA
-32 LLVGTRPAGAQ
+32 LLAGTRPAGAQ
-43 VPVESTQPLA
+43 MPIESTQPLA

-68 AVVLIAATTRTWRK
+68 AVVLIAATTRTWQK
-82 RTLPPFHPEIPEHR
+82 RVLPPSHP

-116 ILSNYHVVAEA
+116 ILSNYHVVADA
-127 DSIQVTLPDRRTYQ
+127 DSIQVTLSDRRTYQ

-184 HPLGMGSTLT
+184 YPLGMGSTLT

-202 RQAGIFNHN
+202 RQAGILNRRSD
-211 EESRYAIESFIQTNA
+211 EEDRYAIESFIQTNA

-288 GVTMESEMTQ
+288 GVAMAPEMTQ
-298 ELIRKHRLNMERPR
+298 ELIREHGLDMEQPR
-312 GVYLKQVQPNSPA
+312 GVCLIQVQPNSPA
-325 ERGGLLVGDVV
+325 QRGGLLVGDVI

-341 IEVNHFNDLQT
+341 IAVNHFNHLQT
-352 LIYGRDPGET
+352 LIYSRDPGDT
-362 INLQIMRQ
+362 VNLKIMRQ
-370 NQVRQVA
+370 SQLHQVA
-377 VVLGEREDDRL
+377 VVLGERADDRVL
-388 LSEGHQRM
+388 AEGHQRI

-414 GFVGELAAELGFAQG
+414 GFVGERASELGFEQG

-459 QERVTSLEH
+459 QERVTSLEQ
-468 FVRFVSGLE
+468 FVRFVSELE

-491 GINVRT
+491 GIDVRA
-497 LKIPE
+497 LRIPE

>member
-1 MKHLLRAVGRDNP
+1 MKHLLRAVRRDNP
-14 SPLSSICRP
+14 SALFSWMGS
-23 WVGIALIAA
+23 ALIAA
-32 LLVGTRPAGAQ
+32 LLAGAH
-43 VPVESTQPLA
+43 PVGAQMPEESTQPIA

-59 RQAYEQVRP
+59 RHAYEQAKP
-68 AVVLIAATTRTWRK
+68 AVVLISATTRSRQK
-82 RTLPPFHPEIPEHR
+82 RALPPFHPEIPE
-96 EIPEDFRG
+96 DFRG
-104 MGSGTIVSDDGY
+104 IGSGTIVSADGY

-127 DSIQVTLPDRRTYQ
+127 DSIQVTLSDRRIYR
-141 AKVIGFDS
+141 AKIIGFDS

-155 LKVEAQ
+155 LKIEAQ
-161 GLPTVQLADSDLLQ
+161 GLPTVQLADSDRLQ

-202 RQAGIFNHN
+202 RQAGIFNPRSD
-211 EESRYAIESFIQTNA
+211 EENRYAIESFIQTNA

-283 VRGHL
+283 VRGYL
-288 GVTMESEMTQ
+288 GVSMESEMTP
-298 ELIRKHRLNMERPR
+298 ELIREHSLDMERPR
-312 GVYLKQVQPNSPA
+312 GVYLRDVQPNSPA
-325 ERGGLLVGDVV
+325 AHGGLRGGDVV
-336 LSLDG
+336 LSIDG
-341 IEVNHFNDLQT
+341 TEVNHFNHLQT

-362 INLQIMRQ
+362 VSLQIMRQ
-370 NQVRQVA
+370 NQIHHVA
-377 VVLGEREDDRL
+377 VVLGEREEDRL
-388 LSEGHQRM
+388 LSQGHQRL
-396 AQLGFSVES
+396 AKLGISVET
-405 LPAELATEL
+405 LPAELPA
-414 GFVGELAAELGFAQG
+414 ELAAELGFAQG

-459 QERVTSLEH
+459 QERVTSLEQ
-468 FVRFVSGLE
+468 FVRFVSELE
-477 EGQSALFWFWRPET
+477 EGQSAFFWFWRPDT
-491 GINVRT
+491 GIEVRA
-497 LKIPE
+497 LRIPE

>member
-1 MKHLLRAVGRDNP
+1 MRWRDSLNP
-14 SPLSSICRP
+14 SALFSTCRP
-23 WVGIALIAA
+23 WVGIAFAA
-32 LLVGTRPAGAQ
+32 LLASGCPAGAQ
-43 VPVESTQPLA
+43 MPVESTRPLA

-59 RQAYEQVRP
+59 RHAYEQVRS
-68 AVVLIAATTRTWRK
+68 AVVLIEATARPRPK
-82 RTLPPFHPEIPEHR
+82 RALPPFHPEIPD
-96 EIPEDFRG
+96 EDFRG
-104 MGSGTIVSDDGY
+104 IGSGTIVSDDGY
-116 ILSNYHVVAEA
+116 ILSNYHVVAGA
-127 DSIQVTLPDRRTYQ
+127 DSIQVTLADRRTYQ
-141 AKVIGFDS
+141 AEVIGFDS

-202 RQAGIFNHN
+202 RQAGIFNRRSD
-211 EESRYAIESFIQTNA
+211 EENRYAIESFIQTNA

-288 GVTMESEMTQ
+288 GVAMAPEITQ
-298 ELIRKHRLNMERPR
+298 ELIREHGLGMERPR
-312 GVYLKQVQPNSPA
+312 GVYLIQVQPNSPA
-325 ERGGLLVGDVV
+325 ERGGLLVGDVI

-341 IEVNHFNDLQT
+341 IAVNHFNHLQT

-362 INLQIMRQ
+362 VNLQIIRQ
-370 NQVRQVA
+370 SQIRQVA
-377 VVLGEREDDRL
+377 VVLGEREDDRR
-388 LSEGHQRM
+388 LSEGHQRL
-396 AQLGFSVES
+396 AQLGLSVES
-405 LPAELATEL
+405 LPADLATEL
-414 GFVGELAAELGFAQG
+414 GFVGDLAAGLGFTPGQ
-429 EEPVVV
+429 EPVVV
-435 VEVDPEG
+435 VGVDPDG

-459 QERVTSLEH
+459 QERVTSLEQ
-468 FVRFVSGLE
+468 FVRFVSELE
-477 EGQSALFWFWRPET
+477 EGQSALFWLWRPNT
-491 GINVRT
+491 GIDVRA
-497 LKIPE
+497 LRIPE

>member
-1 MKHLLRAVGRDNP
+1 MKRLLRAVRRDNP

-32 LLVGTRPAGAQ
+32 LLVGTCPAGAQ

-68 AVVLIAATTRTWRK
+68 AVVLIAATTR
-82 RTLPPFHPEIPEHR
+82 LPPFHP

-127 DSIQVTLPDRRTYQ
+127 DSIRVTLSDRRTYQ

-202 RQAGIFNHN
+202 RQAGVLNPRSD
-211 EESRYAIESFIQTNA
+211 EENRYAIESFIQTNA

-298 ELIRKHRLNMERPR
+298 ELIRKHGLNMERPR

-459 QERVTSLEH
+459 QERVTSLEQ

>member
-1 MKHLLRAVGRDNP
+1 MKRRLRAVRRDNP
-14 SPLSSICRP
+14 PPSPSICRP

-32 LLVGTRPAGAQ
+32 LLAGTRPAGAQ

-68 AVVLIAATTRTWRK
+68 AVVLIAATRTWRK
-82 RTLPPFHPEIPEHR
+82 RALPPFHPD
-96 EIPEDFRG
+96 PEDFRG

-127 DSIQVTLPDRRTYQ
+127 DSIRVTLSDRRSYQ

-155 LKVEAQ
+155 LKVEAL

-202 RQAGIFNHN
+202 RQAGIFNQN

-288 GVTMESEMTQ
+288 GVSMESEMTP
-298 ELIRKHRLNMERPR
+298 ELIRKHGLNMERPR
-312 GVYLKQVQPNSPA
+312 GVCLEDVQSNSPA
-325 ERGGLLVGDVV
+325 ERSGLLVGDVI

-341 IEVNHFNDLQT
+341 IAVNHFNHLQT
-352 LIYGRDPGET
+352 LIYSRDPGET
-362 INLQIMRQ
+362 INLQIMRK
-370 NQVRQVA
+370 NQLHQVA

-414 GFVGELAAELGFAQG
+414 GFVGELAAELGFEQG

-459 QERVTSLEH
+459 QERVTSLEQ
-468 FVRFVSGLE
+468 FVRFVSELE

-491 GINVRT
+491 GIDVRA
-497 LKIPE
+497 LRIPE